1 MPTVQ
6 RTPFKSG
13 VRWYSLWDQNGQRVG
28 YERHVVSAVS
38 DGSSTVETFTA
49 RRSPTGMSEGVA
61 TLAFGTGGTRL
72 EAVRYQSDGVMGF
85 QIRRN
90 GEVFSGTWAGKPFTK
105 ILPPDFLPNF
115 GNAEWVATLP
125 FEDRSLYG
133 FSRLP
138 MGADVPAAASIEC
151 MGEEFA
157 KVGGRPIKAWH
168 FIERVGGKDRNH
180 WWVDADRTV
189 VRVSFGLEAHL
200 EISESAAKATL
211 GQPTAPRDRHTG
223 GAGIAGFDD
232 PTKVMGPTGSVIG
245 RQSTQISPAAAGK
258 SSAVPGL
265 AGRPS
270 AVSPGSAPMPPGI
283 ADSPSRLLGRATA
296 PPPPGANSAV
306 VARQSDPPRRPESL
320 PPSVGAAPTREL
332 GERAVHKKMKCW
344 FSLWKDGHPTGWE
357 SQTVSPTGEGV
368 MLETEDHYQGQDNQ
382 WHDSSAV
389 VVFGANDRIANCH
402 FMQDGIQTE
411 LGQPFFTLRHIET
424 GFIGTWQ
431 GKPYKRA
438 LPEDFVPGFGLH
450 QWVASFAQSPGS
462 RRTVQRL
469 AMGQTELSACIF
481 ECHGEQETEIRGQ
494 KIMLC
499 KFVERVGDKARAT
512 WWVDRDR
519 VLRKHFFGLEAV
531 LEENEAAAKAAGTAK

>member
-38 DGSSTVETFTA
+38 DGSATVETFTA
-49 RRSPTGMSEGVA
+49 RRSPTGMSEGIA

-125 FEDRSLYG
+125 LEARSLAG

-138 MGADVPAAASIEC
+138 MGSDSPAAASIEC
-151 MGEEFA
+151 LGEETT

-168 FIERVGGKDRNH
+168 FVERVAGKDRNH

-189 VRVSFGLEAHL
+189 VRVSFGLEALL
-200 EISESAAKATL
+200 EISESIAK
-211 GQPTAPRDRHTG
+211 QSIAPVSPAQNRQTG
-223 GAGIAGFDD
+223 AGGIAGFDD
-232 PTKVMGPTGSVIG
+232 PTKVLGPTGSAVG
-245 RQSTQISPAAAGK
+245 RQSTQISSPSGVARA
-258 SSAVPGL
+258 SSVPGTS
-265 AGRPS
+265 G
-270 AVSPGSAPMPPGI
+270 MPPGI
-283 ADSPSRLLGRATA
+283 ADSPSRLLTRATA
-296 PPPPGANSAV
+296 PPPPGANSN
-306 VARQSDPPRRPESL
+306 VASRPSDPPRRPEDI
-320 PPSVGAAPTREL
+320 PPPVSAAPTREL
-332 GERAVHKKMKCW
+332 GERGANKKMKCW
-344 FSLWKDGHPTGWE
+344 FSLWKEGQPVGWE

-368 MLETEDHYQGQDNQ
+368 MLETETHNFGQDNQ

-411 LGQPFFTLRHIET
+411 LGQPFFTLRRIET

-438 LPEDFVPGFGLH
+438 LPEDFIPGFGLH
-450 QWVASFAQSPGS
+450 QWVATFPQAPGS

-469 AMGQTELSACIF
+469 AMAQTELATCVI
-481 ECHGEQETEIRGQ
+481 ECHGEQETEVRGQ
-494 KIMLC
+494 KVTLC
-499 KFVERVGDKARAT
+499 KFVERVGDKARST

-519 VLRKHFFGLEAV
+519 VLRKHFFGLEAL
-531 LEENEAAAKAAGTAK
+531 LEENEAAAKEAGTPK